1 MKHRNII
8 NQLSLGQK
16 AALMSGKNIWETQD
30 IDGLLPAM
38 FLADGPHGLR
48 KQVGSGDHLGLNA
61 SELATCF
68 PTAATLANSWDEELL
83 EKVGMHIGQEAKA
96 SNVQVILGPGLNTK
110 RNPKCGRNFEY
121 YSEDPY
127 LSGKMA
133 AASIR
138 GIQSTGTVASP
149 KHFAVNSQ
157 ENRRMAS
164 DSIVDE
170 RALREIYLTNFEI
183 AIKEGKSKGIMS
195 AYNLINGVY
204 ANENKELLQ
213 GILRDEWGFD
223 GFVVSDWGGD
233 NDHEEG
239 VRNGSH
245 LAMPGQSVNGPLE
258 IIEAVRSDQLAET
271 VLDERV
277 DELIDVILNSTALSD
292 EVPEIDWNKQL
303 EVAREAAKRSVVLLK
318 NESSV
323 LPVNSSKKVSII
335 GEFAKTPRYQG
346 AGSSVVNPIKIED
359 TLEVV
364 KDFPLNFIGYA
375 KGYERGKA
383 AQTKLEEEAI
393 DLAKQSDVVLLYV
406 GLDEIFESEGMDRT
420 TLSMPENQQQ
430 LIEKIAQT
438 SAKVVVIL
446 AAGSVIEMPWI
457 DKVEG
462 ILHGYLSGSAGA
474 SAMMDVITGKYNPSG
489 KLNET
494 YPISYNDVLFGEQ
507 FPAEGRYAYYR
518 ESLYV
523 GYRYYDSAK
532 VAVQFPFGY
541 GLSYTTFDYSLIE
554 TTRESIKLKVINSGM
569 IDGEE
574 IVQLYVGKSDS
585 RLMRPVK
592 ELKGFKKIFLKAGE
606 SQIITIPFD
615 DKTFRYFDTDKHE
628 WEIEAGTYQLY
639 IGSNSRDIRLQ
650 DQLDVN
656 GVIPAIQSNDHYLNR
671 HFQKLNTEDFEQ
683 LYGKPLPKEKQA
695 GKYSLNRNH
704 TISDMKHAKNLLARL
719 VYKVIDK
726 LLIRSQKKGTPDL
739 NLMFIYNMP
748 FRAIAKMTNGMVD
761 MKMVDS
767 MLIMVNGQT
776 IKGCSKLISNFIAN
790 RKVQKTATLTQEE

>member
-213 GILRDEWGFD
+213 DILRDEWGFD

-233 NDHEEG
+233 NDHVEG

-258 IIEAVRSDQLAET
+258 IIEAVRSGQLAET

-318 NESSV
+318 NEASV

-346 AGSSVVNPIKIED
+346 AGSSVVNPIKIEN

-592 ELKGFKKIFLKAGE
+592 ELKGFKKVFLKAGE
-606 SQIITIPFD
+606 SQTITIPFD
-615 DKTFRYFDTDKHE
+615 DKTFRYFDTEKHE

-695 GKYSLNRNH
+695 EKYSLNRNH

-739 NLMFIYNMP
+739 NLLFIYNMP

>member
-233 NDHEEG
+233 NDHVEG

-554 TTRESIKLKVINSGM
+554 TTRESVKLKVINSGM

-585 RLMRPVK
+585 RLMRPIK
-592 ELKGFKKIFLKAGE
+592 ELKGFKKVFLKAGE
-606 SQIITIPFD
+606 SQTITIPFD

-650 DQLDVN
+650 DQLDVK

>member
-1 MKHRNII
+1 MKHRKII

-30 IDGLLPAM
+30 IDGVLPAM
-38 FLADGPHGLR
+38 FLSDGPHGLR

-96 SNVQVILGPGLNTK
+96 ANVQVILGPGLNTK

-138 GIQSTGTVASP
+138 GIQSTGTIASP

-213 GILRDEWGFD
+213 DILRDEWGFD

-233 NDHEEG
+233 NDHVEG

-258 IIEAVRSDQLAET
+258 IIEAVRSGQLAET

-292 EVPEIDWNKQL
+292 EVTEIDWNKQL

-346 AGSSVVNPIKIED
+346 AGSSVVNPIKIEN

-375 KGYERGKA
+375 KGYERGKT
-383 AQTKLEEEAI
+383 AQTELEEEAI

-457 DKVEG
+457 DKVDG

-532 VAVQFPFGY
+532 AAVQFPFGY
-541 GLSYTTFDYSLIE
+541 GLSYTTFDYSSIE
-554 TTRESIKLKVINSGM
+554 TTRESIKLKVTNSGM

-639 IGSNSRDIRLQ
+639 IGSDSRDIRLQ
-650 DQLDVN
+650 DQLDVK
-656 GVIPAIQSNDHYLNR
+656 GVIPATKSNDHYLNR
-671 HFQKLNTEDFEQ
+671 HFEKLNIEDFEQ

-695 GKYSLNRNH
+695 EKYSLNRNH

-739 NLMFIYNMP
+739 NLLFIYNMP

-767 MLIMVNGQT
+767 VLIMVNGQT